1 MVGDRAEIKN
11 ESRFPTTGCT
21 GTGYMKL
28 LVRLLIH
35 IYNYL
40 NISTALVPLLS
51 AVFWGLQWNIPR
63 SGQRQSMEFFQ
74 NIYCHHTYSQFQ
86 FSIKIASK
94 LACLDRM
101 IIVLNCLLQ
110 TLSFDPLTTIVK
122 FQPQPKCHIICYSS
136 NLKYS
141 IFKTKSVGP
150 WPLSLYFS

>member
-1 MVGDRAEIKN
+1 MNQGSLV
-11 ESRFPTTGCT
+11 TTGCT
-21 GTGYMKL
+21 GTGCMKL

-122 FQPQPKCHIICYSS
+122 FQPQPKCHIIVVKS
-136 NLKYS
+136 K
-141 IFKTKSVGP
+141 IFNIENKIGRSVAIVVV
-150 WPLSLYFS
+150 LFVVCITSYY